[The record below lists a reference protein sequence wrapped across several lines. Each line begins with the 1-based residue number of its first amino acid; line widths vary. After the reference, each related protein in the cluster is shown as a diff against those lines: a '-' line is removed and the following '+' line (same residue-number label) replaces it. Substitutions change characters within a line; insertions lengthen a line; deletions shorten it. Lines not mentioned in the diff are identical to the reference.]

1 MRKAFDGFV
10 GRLDTVQKRIFEL
23 ECILLEAPKTEEE
36 TEKKTSKTKN
46 NPEQNTQELWY
57 NDKRCNIHIMGIL
70 GGEER
75 INRRYIATGPM
86 NI

>member
-1 MRKAFDGFV
+1 MKKAFDGLIS
-10 GRLDTVQKRIFEL
+10 RLDTAEKRIFEL
-23 ECILLEAPKTEEE
+23 ECVLLEAPKTEKE
-36 TEKKTSKTKN
+36 TEKKTSKTKS

-57 NDKRCNIHIMGIL
+57 NDKRCNIHIMGIP

-75 INRRYIATGPM
+75 TNRRYIATGPM